1 MRIFKCNKCGC
12 VIPETKLLEKIE
24 NLKAENFI
32 QKKTERE
39 AKKEIR
45 KKYPYLR
52 CHNPDCDGL
61 LREIENNSVG
71 TKFKDRKDG

>member
-12 VIPETKLLEKIE
+12 VIPATKLLEKIE
-24 NLKAENFI
+24 ELKEKNLI

-39 AKKEIR
+39 ARIEIKKE
-45 KKYPYLR
+45 KPYIR

-61 LREIENNSVG
+61 LRKIESNSVG
-71 TKFKDRKDG
+71 TKFKDREDG